1 MALTLLLTMPFF
13 VAFLMIPEEI
23 IRGVFMHGRF
33 TAEDATASA
42 LVLAAY
48 GIGILPVVLIRS
60 LVASFHARQDTMTP
74 LIAAF
79 IGIIVNVILKL
90 ALYHSWGASGL
101 AFATAI
107 GAWINGGLLALLAYG
122 KSWFAPDRTLVRLM
136 ISISLAAA
144 ALAFATPSLKN
155 MSLMIT
161 ASLPMNAVFTLI
173 TLALAGGVLYS
184 IVVVIASRL
193 LSVPLPLRMR

>member
-1 MALTLLLTMPFF
+1 
-13 VAFLMIPEEI
+13 MIPEEI

-60 LVASFHARQDTMTP
+60 LVASFHARQDTITP

-79 IGIIVNVILKL
+79 IGIAVNVILKL
-90 ALYHSWGASGL
+90 ALYNSWGASGL

-107 GAWINGGLLALLAYG
+107 GAWINGGLLSLLAYR
-122 KSWFAPDRTLVRLM
+122 KSWFSPDQKLFRLIIAM
-136 ISISLAAA
+136 GLSGL
-144 ALAFATPSLKN
+144 ALALATPSLKT
-155 MSLMIT
+155 MSMMIT
-161 ASLPMNAVFTLI
+161 SSLPMTAVFTLFS
-173 TLALAGGVLYS
+173 LAIAGGALYAL
-184 IVVVIASRL
+184 VVFITTRL
-193 LSVPLPLRMR
+193 LSVPLPLSMR